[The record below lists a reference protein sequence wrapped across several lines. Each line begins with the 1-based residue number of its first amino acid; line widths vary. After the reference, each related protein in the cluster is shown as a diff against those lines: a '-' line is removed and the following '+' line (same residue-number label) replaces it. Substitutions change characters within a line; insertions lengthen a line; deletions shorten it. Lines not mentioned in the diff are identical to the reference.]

1 MARVPGKKA
10 TRIAIFKYDS
20 DPADE
25 KQRDLQHEW
34 MLSKMDRFRAVF
46 GPRVRSL
53 AINDEVESPNA
64 DDSVEEAAE

>member
-1 MARVPGKKA
+1 
-10 TRIAIFKYDS
+10 
-20 DPADE
+20 
-25 KQRDLQHEW
+25 